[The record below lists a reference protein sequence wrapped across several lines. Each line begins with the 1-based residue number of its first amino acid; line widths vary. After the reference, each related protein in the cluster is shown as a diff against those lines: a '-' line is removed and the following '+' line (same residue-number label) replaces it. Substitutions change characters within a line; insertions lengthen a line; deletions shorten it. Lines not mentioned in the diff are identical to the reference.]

1 MCLPGRGKATGF
13 SVARPH
19 FPVIGQARDDDSES
33 VPTSNNNVVYPGA
46 LKRRRVLLFLSCR
59 TCRMRS
65 EFRGSSLC
73 SAAFRPHVARNHAH
87 ALARGQHVH
96 GAGNGRRQACPL
108 PWRAT
113 RCMGRASRR
122 AAQTSSNGKG
132 DGGLQTQSGGMP
144 RPQPRRAWTGPD
156 VSHGMLGEW
165 AAAQWGR
172 TRGNG
177 RTRPSPGMQ
186 NEKHGISTTGIQPS
200 QFKHRSALGA
210 DQPRRHLTC

>member
-113 RCMGRASRR
+113 RCMGRAMAKATEACRPSLAGCHGHSQGVLGRGLMSRMGCS
-122 AAQTSSNGKG
+122 ANGRRP
-132 DGGLQTQSGGMP
+132 SGGAHVEMAA
-144 RPQPRRAWTGPD
+144 RARLQECRMRNTVSPQQAFSPHSSSID
-156 VSHGMLGEW
+156 LLLVQIS
-165 AAAQWGR
+165 
-172 TRGNG
+172 RG
-177 RTRPSPGMQ
+177 
-186 NEKHGISTTGIQPS
+186 GI
-200 QFKHRSALGA
+200 
-210 DQPRRHLTC
+210 